1 MSNREEV
8 QAALDKLTNTPIYA
22 YCQELR
28 EENKRIE
35 YLYNKACSDIIQE
48 HDNNKRLR
56 EVIKE
61 RLECDRCKRD
71 YITLCPSCDSKFLF

>member
-28 EENKRIE
+28 EENT
-35 YLYNKACSDIIQE
+35 
-48 HDNNKRLR
+48 RLR
-56 EVIKE
+56 EALETIVILDQQYGSENLYETNQCRKVM
-61 RLECDRCKRD
+61 RDNAAAALEGK
-71 YITLCPSCDSKFLF
+71 P